1 MILNIP
7 IMQKKERK
15 IMEIKWKLLVQ
26 IYNLLVK

>member
-15 IMEIKWKLLVQ
+15 IMEIKQKLLVQ
-26 IYNLLVK
+26 IYNLLLK